1 MTDSTATTTPMSPIS
16 DEVAA
21 ILASAPIPVDAY
33 RVTPAED
40 GHPLI
45 VTVVSA
51 WPAPDCMVYGLRP
64 GRWSR
69 RSLVIPVQVLDEGF
83 EPGDFIEMDGWSRP
97 IEEVLLTIP
106 EQVRSAVRPLPACHQ
121 SYVLSLVAEVP
132 DFLEM
137 VQRNPVLAGL
147 IAEHHH
153 LTPAP
158 PEELR
163 EALRRPRHCLLGLL
177 RLPEA
182 RWIVRALAKTAPF
195 ALLSPGTKVIT
206 QLFTSPDRQVRRRLQ
221 HLPTLRAD
229 VLSVLNNK
237 DSMRMTSHELL
248 ADDASGG
255 FWETADLHGLLTTIR
270 KARADGRTSVKPARF
285 DSRVEV
291 LQAYKAIEPIDLVAT
306 YPGEF
311 VTPTGEVELC
321 TRGKPPIKLRPLRSA
336 REMLEHGER
345 QQSCIPSQAD
355 YFKHAAV
362 GVGVMY
368 EVGWVDR
375 GDGRKE
381 AAVATLWLRHRRHGV
396 WEVEQLLAAGNL
408 AVPSWVELRVDDWLE
423 QLNAVDSCDID
434 APPPA
439 WLIEQEDDED
449 GVQLVLP
456 FAPWTSLEAPTWV

>member
-1 MTDSTATTTPMSPIS
+1 M
-16 DEVAA
+16 
-21 ILASAPIPVDAY
+21 
-33 RVTPAED
+33 
-40 GHPLI
+40 
-45 VTVVSA
+45 
-51 WPAPDCMVYGLRP
+51 
-64 GRWSR
+64 
-69 RSLVIPVQVLDEGF
+69 
-83 EPGDFIEMDGWSRP
+83 
-97 IEEVLLTIP
+97 
-106 EQVRSAVRPLPACHQ
+106 
-121 SYVLSLVAEVP
+121 
-132 DFLEM
+132 
-137 VQRNPVLAGL
+137 
-147 IAEHHH
+147 
-153 LTPAP
+153 
-158 PEELR
+158 
-163 EALRRPRHCLLGLL
+163 
-177 RLPEA
+177 
-182 RWIVRALAKTAPF
+182 RALAKTAPF

-381 AAVATLWLRHRRHGV
+381 TAVATLWLRHRRHGV

-408 AVPSWVELRVDDWLE
+408 AVPSWVELRVADWLE
-423 QLNAVDSCDID
+423 QLNALDSCDID
-434 APPPA
+434 APAPA
-439 WLIEQEDDED
+439 WLDAQEDDED

-456 FAPWTSLEAPTWV
+456 FAPWTSLETPTWV